1 MVRDIMNLSSAV
13 RDKSPFTEEI
23 RISEDRP
30 ARSGFRHLSP
40 QWSYMYPQLRYCLNQ
55 QRKQLA
61 GIMKRCREERINMLQ
76 TSCDGEQP
84 KCQRV
89 IVYTIPQ
96 PTVLGT
102 TFITLSN
109 RLIITT
115 EERKVP
121 KSKTWILKRSN
132 PMVTCQSPKQRWEGY
147 QTRLLNTGRNQ
158 SYRWKICD
166 QELSAH
172 PRAEVKIMYSS

>member
-23 RISEDRP
+23 IISEDRP

-40 QWSYMYPQLRYCLNQ
+40 QWSYMYSQLRYCLNQ
-55 QRKQLA
+55 KKKHLV
-61 GIMKRCREERINMLQ
+61 GTMKRCREERINMLQ

-84 KCQRV
+84 NNQRV
-89 IVYTIPQ
+89 IVYYIPQ
-96 PTVLGT
+96 PTILGS
-102 TFITLSN
+102 TFTALSN

-115 EERKVP
+115 EERKDP
-121 KSKTWILKRSN
+121 KSKIWILKRST

-147 QTRLLNTGRNQ
+147 QTHPLNTGR
-158 SYRWKICD
+158 YLID
-166 QELSAH
+166 
-172 PRAEVKIMYSS
+172 VKSTTRSSLLIPGQKPK